1 MRKQSLFFTLFSF
14 FLFISLSGQA
24 PEKWNSA
31 RIYHEIQKLNFLGSV
46 LYLAA
51 HPDDENTRL
60 ITYLANHEKANTAYI
75 SLTRGDGGQN
85 LISPEIRELLGL
97 IRTQEL
103 LGARQIDGGKQ
114 FFSRAN
120 DFGFSKNP
128 DETFRIWEKE
138 KVMEDLIAV
147 IRYWQPD
154 IIINRFDHRSP
165 GKTHGHH
172 TASAMLGVEAFDM
185 AADPKVFPN
194 QLSRLPLWQPK
205 RLFFNTSWWFYGSQ
219 KAFDEA
225 DKSKLVQFEVGVYYP
240 LLGKSNNEIA
250 AESRSMHKSQG
261 FGSLGVRGSETEYL
275 ELLKGDLPENN
286 KLFSG
291 INTTWS
297 RVKGA
302 EKVGMLLKKVENN
315 FSMEKPYAV
324 IPDLLAAMKELEKLE
339 DSYWKREKLRD
350 LKLIIKQS
358 LGLFQEAVA
367 SESTATPG
375 EMIKVQME
383 YIQRSPVKVVLQSLQ
398 VLPSIG
404 DTVLNME
411 MSNNK
416 VFKLAKQI
424 QIPRNIPLTSPYW
437 LTDQWNLG
445 VYTVKDEKLIGLPE
459 TPKSLKVRANYLI
472 DGFTFSLESE
482 IVYKTDDPVGG
493 EIYQPFEIIP
503 AITGSFQESVNVF
516 ASRDSQRLEIV
527 VKANKSFLTGSVTLD
542 VPQGWTFSPKEQTVQ
557 FNRKGEEK
565 LIAFWV
571 TPPTFQSEG
580 NATVIMKAEG
590 ERYDKK
596 LLIIKHPHIPAQTV
610 LLSSNAKVVRI
621 DLEKSGEKVGYV
633 MGAGDVVPA
642 SLSQMGFQVTQLHVN
657 NLTEENLKSFDAV
670 VLGVRAYNTVEG
682 IEFKQKALFN
692 YVENGG
698 NLIVQ
703 YNTTGDLKVS
713 EKELAPLPMSLSRD
727 RITDEDAPVTFL
739 VPNHSILNFPNKITE
754 IDFKGWEQERGLYFP
769 GKWDNAFTPVLRFND
784 PGEKPLDGALLV
796 ARHGKGYYIYTGL
809 SFFRELPAGVP
820 GAFRLFANMISM
832 GKEIKP

>member
-1 MRKQSLFFTLFSF
+1 MRKLSLFLSLFSL
-14 FLFISLSGQA
+14 FLFNVLYSQA

-31 RIYHEIQKLNFLGSV
+31 KIYHEIQKLNFLGSV

-60 ITYLANHEKANTAYI
+60 ITYLANHGKANTAYL

-128 DETFRIWEKE
+128 EETFRIWEKE

-154 IIINRFDHRSP
+154 VIINRFDHRSP

-225 DKSKLVQFEVGVYYP
+225 DKSKLLQFEVGVYYP

-286 KLFSG
+286 NLFAG

-302 EKVGMLLKKVENN
+302 EKVGALLKKVESN
-315 FSMEKPYAV
+315 FSMQSPYTV
-324 IPDLLAAMKELEKLE
+324 LPDLLLALKELEKLQ
-339 DSYWKREKLRD
+339 DSYWKREKLKD
-350 LKLIIKQS
+350 IKLIIKQS

-367 SESTATPG
+367 MESAATPG
-375 EMIKVQME
+375 ENIKVQLE
-383 YIQRSPVKVVLQSLQ
+383 FIHRSPVKVTLQSLQ
-398 VLPSIG
+398 VLPTSM
-404 DTVLNME
+404 DTVMGME
-411 MSNNK
+411 LANNK
-416 VFKLAKQI
+416 GFKLSKQI
-424 QIPRNIPLTSPYW
+424 HVPKNIQLTSPYW
-437 LTDQWNLG
+437 LIDQWNLG
-445 VYTVKDEKLIGLPE
+445 VYTVSDEKLRGLPE
-459 TPKSLKVRANYLI
+459 TPKSLKIKANYLI
-472 DGFTFSLESE
+472 EGISFSLESD
-482 IVYKTDDPVGG
+482 IVYKIDDPVAG
-493 EIYQPFEIIP
+493 EVYQPFEIIP

-516 ASRDSQRLEIV
+516 ANRDSQRLEVV
-527 VKANKSFLTGSVTLD
+527 VKANKSTLSGVVTLD
-542 VPQGWTFSPKEQTVQ
+542 VPNGWTFSPKEQEVQ
-557 FNRKGEEK
+557 FGRKGEEK
-565 LIAFWV
+565 VLTFWV
-571 TPPTFQSEG
+571 TPPSFQSEG
-580 NATVIMKAEG
+580 NARVLMKADG
-590 ERYDKK
+590 EVYDKK
-596 LLIIKHPHIPAQTV
+596 ILIIKHAHIPSQTV
-610 LLSSNAKVVRI
+610 LLSSNAKLVRI
-621 DLEKSGEKVGYV
+621 DLEKSGDKIGYL

-642 SLSQMGFQVTQLHVN
+642 SLSQMGFQVTMLNVN

-682 IEFKQKALFN
+682 IEFKQKALFK

-703 YNTTGDLKVS
+703 YNTTGDLKVT
-713 EKELAPLPMSLSRD
+713 EKELAPFPMTLSRE
-727 RITDEDAPVTFL
+727 RITDEDAPATLL
-739 VPNHSILNFPNKITE
+739 VPNHSILNFPNKISDN
-754 IDFKGWEQERGLYFP
+754 DFKGWEQERGLYFP
-769 GKWDNAFTPVLRFND
+769 GKWDSAFTPILRFND
-784 PGEKPLDGALLV
+784 PGEKPIDGALLV
-796 ARHGKGYYIYTGL
+796 AKHGKGYYIYSGL
-809 SFFRELPAGVP
+809 SFFRELPAGVA

>member
-14 FLFISLSGQA
+14 FLFMSLSGQA

-324 IPDLLAAMKELEKLE
+324 IPDLLAAMNELEKLE

-445 VYTVKDEKLIGLPE
+445 VYTVKDEKLRGLPE

-527 VKANKSFLTGSVTLD
+527 VKANKSSLTGSVTLE

-565 LIAFWV
+565 VIAFWV

>member
-225 DKSKLVQFEVGVYYP
+225 DKSNLVQFEVGVYYP

-302 EKVGMLLKKVENN
+302 EKVGVLLKKVENN

-375 EMIKVQME
+375 EMIKVQLE

-398 VLPSIG
+398 ILPSIG

-411 MSNNK
+411 MTNNK

-445 VYTVKDEKLIGLPE
+445 VYTVKDEKLRGLPE

-527 VKANKSFLTGSVTLD
+527 VKANKSSLTGSVTLD

-565 LIAFWV
+565 VIAFWV

-621 DLEKSGEKVGYV
+621 DLEKSGEKVGYL

-642 SLSQMGFQVTQLHVN
+642 SLSQMGFQVTQLNVN
-657 NLTEENLKSFDAV
+657 NLTEENLKPFDAV

-713 EKELAPLPMSLSRD
+713 EKELAPLPISLSRD

-739 VPNHSILNFPNKITE
+739 VPNHSILNFPNKIAE
-754 IDFKGWEQERGLYFP
+754 SDFKGWEQERGLYFP
-769 GKWDNAFTPVLRFND
+769 GKWDNSFTPVLRFND

>member
-14 FLFISLSGQA
+14 FLFMSLSGQA

-315 FSMEKPYAV
+315 FSMEKPYAG

-445 VYTVKDEKLIGLPE
+445 VYTVKDEKLRGLPE

-527 VKANKSFLTGSVTLD
+527 VKANKSSLTGSVTLE

>member
-1 MRKQSLFFTLFSF
+1 MRKLSLFLPLFSL
-14 FLFISLSGQA
+14 FLFNGLYSQA

-31 RIYHEIQKLNFLGSV
+31 KIYHEIQKLNFLGSV

-60 ITYLANHEKANTAYI
+60 ITYLANHGKANTAYL

-154 IIINRFDHRSP
+154 VIINRFDHRSP
-165 GKTHGHH
+165 GRTHGHH

-225 DKSKLVQFEVGVYYP
+225 DKSKLLQFEVGVYYP

-286 KLFSG
+286 NLFAG

-302 EKVGMLLKKVENN
+302 EKVGALLKKVESN
-315 FSMEKPYAV
+315 FSMQSPYTV
-324 IPDLLAAMKELEKLE
+324 LPDLLLALKELEKLQ
-339 DSYWKREKLRD
+339 DSYWKREKLKD
-350 LKLIIKQS
+350 IKLIIKQS

-367 SESTATPG
+367 MESAATPG
-375 EMIKVQME
+375 ENIKVQLE
-383 YIQRSPVKVVLQSLQ
+383 FIHRSPVKVTLQSLQ
-398 VLPSIG
+398 VLPTSM
-404 DTVLNME
+404 DTVMGME
-411 MSNNK
+411 LANNK
-416 VFKLAKQI
+416 GFKLSKQI
-424 QIPRNIPLTSPYW
+424 QVPKNIQLTSPYW
-437 LTDQWNLG
+437 LIDQWNLG
-445 VYTVKDEKLIGLPE
+445 VYTVSDEKLRGLPE
-459 TPKSLKVRANYLI
+459 TPKSLKIKANYLI
-472 DGFTFSLESE
+472 DGIPFSLESD
-482 IVYKTDDPVGG
+482 IVYKIDDPVAG
-493 EIYQPFEIIP
+493 EVYQPFEIIP

-516 ASRDSQRLEIV
+516 ANRDSQRLEVV
-527 VKANKSFLTGSVTLD
+527 VKANKSTLSGLVTLG
-542 VPQGWTFSPKEQTVQ
+542 VPNGWTFSPKEQEVQ
-557 FNRKGEEK
+557 FGRKGEEK
-565 LIAFWV
+565 VLSFWV
-571 TPPTFQSEG
+571 TPPSFQSEG
-580 NATVIMKAEG
+580 NARVLMKADG
-590 ERYDKK
+590 EVYDKK
-596 LLIIKHPHIPAQTV
+596 ILIIKHAHIPAQTV
-610 LLSSNAKVVRI
+610 LLSSNAKLVRI
-621 DLEKSGEKVGYV
+621 DLEKSGDKIGYL

-642 SLSQMGFQVTQLHVN
+642 SLSQMGFQVTMLNVN

-682 IEFKQKALFN
+682 IEFKQKALFK

-703 YNTTGDLKVS
+703 YNTTGDLKVT
-713 EKELAPLPMSLSRD
+713 EKELAPFPMTLSRE
-727 RITDEDAPVTFL
+727 RITDEDAPATLL
-739 VPNHSILNFPNKITE
+739 VPNHSILNFPNKISDN
-754 IDFKGWEQERGLYFP
+754 DFKGWEQERGLYFP
-769 GKWDNAFTPVLRFND
+769 GKWDSAFTPILRFND
-784 PGEKPLDGALLV
+784 PGEKPIDGALLV
-796 ARHGKGYYIYTGL
+796 AKHGKGYYIYSGL

>member
-14 FLFISLSGQA
+14 FLFMSLSGQA

-445 VYTVKDEKLIGLPE
+445 VYTVKDEKLRGLPE

-527 VKANKSFLTGSVTLD
+527 VKANKSSLTGSVTLE

>member
-14 FLFISLSGQA
+14 FLFMSLSGQA

-315 FSMEKPYAV
+315 FSMEKPYAG

-445 VYTVKDEKLIGLPE
+445 VYTVKDEKLRGLPE

-527 VKANKSFLTGSVTLD
+527 VKANKSSLTGSVTLE

-565 LIAFWV
+565 VIAFWV

>member
-1 MRKQSLFFTLFSF
+1 MRKLSLLLSLFSL
-14 FLFISLSGQA
+14 FLFNGLYSQA

-31 RIYHEIQKLNFLGSV
+31 KIYHEIQKLNFLGSV

-60 ITYLANHEKANTAYI
+60 ITYLANHGKANTAYL

-154 IIINRFDHRSP
+154 VIINRFDHRSP

-225 DKSKLVQFEVGVYYP
+225 DKSKLLQFEVGVYYP

-286 KLFSG
+286 NLFAG

-302 EKVGMLLKKVENN
+302 EKVGALLKKVESN
-315 FSMEKPYAV
+315 FSMQSPYTV
-324 IPDLLAAMKELEKLE
+324 LPDLLLALKELEKLQ
-339 DSYWKREKLRD
+339 DSYWKREKLKD
-350 LKLIIKQS
+350 IKLIIKQS

-367 SESTATPG
+367 MESAATPG
-375 EMIKVQME
+375 ENIKVQLE
-383 YIQRSPVKVVLQSLQ
+383 FIHRSPVKVTLQSLQ
-398 VLPSIG
+398 VLPSSV
-404 DTVLNME
+404 DTVMGMDLA
-411 MSNNK
+411 NNK
-416 VFKLAKQI
+416 GFKLSKQI
-424 QIPRNIPLTSPYW
+424 QVPKNIQLTSPYW
-437 LTDQWNLG
+437 LIDQWNLG
-445 VYTVKDEKLIGLPE
+445 VYTVSDEKLRGLPE
-459 TPKSLKVRANYLI
+459 TPKSLKIKANYLI
-472 DGFTFSLESE
+472 EGIPFSLESD
-482 IVYKTDDPVGG
+482 IVYKIDDPVAG
-493 EIYQPFEIIP
+493 EVYQPFEIIP

-516 ASRDSQRLEIV
+516 ATRDSQRLEVV
-527 VKANKSFLTGSVTLD
+527 VKANKSTLSGVVTLD
-542 VPQGWTFSPKEQTVQ
+542 VPNGWTFSPKEQEVQ
-557 FNRKGEEK
+557 FGRKGEEK
-565 LIAFWV
+565 VLSFWV
-571 TPPTFQSEG
+571 TPPSFQSEG
-580 NATVIMKAEG
+580 NARVLMKADG
-590 ERYDKK
+590 EVYDKK
-596 LLIIKHPHIPAQTV
+596 ILIIKHAHIPSQTV
-610 LLSSNAKVVRI
+610 LLSSNAKLVRI
-621 DLEKSGEKVGYV
+621 DLEKSGDKIGYL

-642 SLSQMGFQVTQLHVN
+642 SLSQMGFQVTMLNIN

-682 IEFKQKALFN
+682 IEFKQKALFK

-703 YNTTGDLKVS
+703 YNTTGDLKVT
-713 EKELAPLPMSLSRD
+713 EKELAPFPMTLSRE
-727 RITDEDAPVTFL
+727 RITDEDAPATLL
-739 VPNHSILNFPNKITE
+739 VANHSILNFPNKISDN
-754 IDFKGWEQERGLYFP
+754 DFKGWEQERGLYFP
-769 GKWDNAFTPVLRFND
+769 GKWDSAFTPILRFND
-784 PGEKPLDGALLV
+784 PGEKPIDGALLV
-796 ARHGKGYYIYTGL
+796 AKHGKGYYIYSGL
-809 SFFRELPAGVP
+809 SFFRELPAGVA

>member
-172 TASAMLGVEAFDM
+172 TASAMLGVEVFDM

-445 VYTVKDEKLIGLPE
+445 VYTVKDEKLRGLPE
-459 TPKSLKVRANYLI
+459 TPKSLKVKANYLI

-527 VKANKSFLTGSVTLD
+527 VKANKSSLTGSVTLE

-565 LIAFWV
+565 VIAFWV

-642 SLSQMGFQVTQLHVN
+642 SLSQMGFQVTQLNVN
-657 NLTEENLKSFDAV
+657 NLTEENLKPFDAV

-754 IDFKGWEQERGLYFP
+754 SDFKGWEQERGLYFP

>member
-1 MRKQSLFFTLFSF
+1 MRKLSLFLSLFSL
-14 FLFISLSGQA
+14 FLFNVLYSQA

-31 RIYHEIQKLNFLGSV
+31 KIYHEIQKLNFLGSV

-60 ITYLANHEKANTAYI
+60 ITYLANHGKANTAYL

-128 DETFRIWEKE
+128 EETFRIWEKE

-154 IIINRFDHRSP
+154 VIINRFDHRSP

-225 DKSKLVQFEVGVYYP
+225 DKSKLLQFEVGVYYP

-286 KLFSG
+286 NLFAG

-302 EKVGMLLKKVENN
+302 EKVGALLKKVESN
-315 FSMEKPYAV
+315 FSMQSPYTV
-324 IPDLLAAMKELEKLE
+324 LPDLLLALKELEKLQ
-339 DSYWKREKLRD
+339 DSYWKREKLKD
-350 LKLIIKQS
+350 IKLIIKQS

-367 SESTATPG
+367 MESAATPG
-375 EMIKVQME
+375 ENIKVQLE
-383 YIQRSPVKVVLQSLQ
+383 FIHRSPVKVTLQSLQ
-398 VLPSIG
+398 VLPTSM
-404 DTVLNME
+404 DTVMGME
-411 MSNNK
+411 LANNK
-416 VFKLAKQI
+416 GFKLSKQI
-424 QIPRNIPLTSPYW
+424 HVPKNIQLTSPYW
-437 LTDQWNLG
+437 LIDQWNLG
-445 VYTVKDEKLIGLPE
+445 VYTVSDEKLRGLPE
-459 TPKSLKVRANYLI
+459 TPKSLKIKANYLI
-472 DGFTFSLESE
+472 EGISFSLESD
-482 IVYKTDDPVGG
+482 IVYKIDDPVAG
-493 EIYQPFEIIP
+493 EVYQPFEIIP

-516 ASRDSQRLEIV
+516 ANRDSQRLEVV
-527 VKANKSFLTGSVTLD
+527 VKANKSTLSGVVTLD
-542 VPQGWTFSPKEQTVQ
+542 VPNGWTFSPKEQEVQ
-557 FNRKGEEK
+557 FGRKGEEK
-565 LIAFWV
+565 VLTFWV
-571 TPPTFQSEG
+571 TPPSFQSEG
-580 NATVIMKAEG
+580 NARVLMKADG
-590 ERYDKK
+590 EVYDKK
-596 LLIIKHPHIPAQTV
+596 ILIIKHAHIPSQTV
-610 LLSSNAKVVRI
+610 LLSSNAKLVRI
-621 DLEKSGEKVGYV
+621 DLEKSGDKIGYL

-642 SLSQMGFQVTQLHVN
+642 SLSQMGFQVTMLNVN

-682 IEFKQKALFN
+682 IEFKQKALFK

-703 YNTTGDLKVS
+703 YNTTGDLKVT
-713 EKELAPLPMSLSRD
+713 EKELAPFPMTLSRE
-727 RITDEDAPVTFL
+727 RITDEDAPATLL
-739 VPNHSILNFPNKITE
+739 VPNHSILNFPNKISDN
-754 IDFKGWEQERGLYFP
+754 DFKGWEQERGLYFP
-769 GKWDNAFTPVLRFND
+769 GKWDFAFTPILRFND
-784 PGEKPLDGALLV
+784 PGEKPIDGALLV
-796 ARHGKGYYIYTGL
+796 AKHGKGYYIYSGL
-809 SFFRELPAGVP
+809 SFFRELPAGVA

>member
-14 FLFISLSGQA
+14 FLFMSLSGQA

-315 FSMEKPYAV
+315 FSMEKPYTV
-324 IPDLLAAMKELEKLE
+324 IPDLLAAMNELEKLE

-445 VYTVKDEKLIGLPE
+445 VYTVKDEKLRGLPE

-527 VKANKSFLTGSVTLD
+527 VKANKSSLTGSVTLE

-565 LIAFWV
+565 VIAFWV

>member
-172 TASAMLGVEAFDM
+172 TASAMLGVEVFDM

-286 KLFSG
+286 KLFAG

-445 VYTVKDEKLIGLPE
+445 VYTVKDEKLRGLPE
-459 TPKSLKVRANYLI
+459 TPKSLKVKANYLI

-527 VKANKSFLTGSVTLD
+527 VKANKSSLTGSVTLE

-565 LIAFWV
+565 VIAFWV

-642 SLSQMGFQVTQLHVN
+642 SLSQMGFQVTQLNVN
-657 NLTEENLKSFDAV
+657 NLTEENLKPFDAV

-754 IDFKGWEQERGLYFP
+754 SDFKGWEQERGLYFP

>member
-1 MRKQSLFFTLFSF
+1 MRKLSLLLSLFSL
-14 FLFISLSGQA
+14 FLFNGLYSQA

-31 RIYHEIQKLNFLGSV
+31 KIYHEIQKLNFLGSV

-60 ITYLANHEKANTAYI
+60 ITYLANHGKANTAYL

-225 DKSKLVQFEVGVYYP
+225 DKSKLLQFEVGVYYP

-286 KLFSG
+286 NLFAG

-302 EKVGMLLKKVENN
+302 EKVGALLKKVESN
-315 FSMEKPYAV
+315 FSMQSPYTV
-324 IPDLLAAMKELEKLE
+324 LPDLLLALKELEKLQ
-339 DSYWKREKLRD
+339 DSYWKREKLKD
-350 LKLIIKQS
+350 IKLIIKQS

-367 SESTATPG
+367 MESAATPG
-375 EMIKVQME
+375 ENIKVQLE
-383 YIQRSPVKVVLQSLQ
+383 FIHRSPVKVTLQSLQ
-398 VLPSIG
+398 VLPTSM
-404 DTVLNME
+404 DTVMGME
-411 MSNNK
+411 LANNK
-416 VFKLAKQI
+416 GFKLSKQI
-424 QIPRNIPLTSPYW
+424 QVPKNIQLTSPYW
-437 LTDQWNLG
+437 LIDQWNLG
-445 VYTVKDEKLIGLPE
+445 VYTVSDEKLRGLPE
-459 TPKSLKVRANYLI
+459 TPKSLKIKANYLI
-472 DGFTFSLESE
+472 EGIPFSLESD
-482 IVYKTDDPVGG
+482 IVYKIDDPVAG
-493 EIYQPFEIIP
+493 EVYQPFEIIP

-516 ASRDSQRLEIV
+516 ATRDSQRLEVV
-527 VKANKSFLTGSVTLD
+527 VKANKSTLSGVVTLD
-542 VPQGWTFSPKEQTVQ
+542 VPNGWTFSPKEQEVQ
-557 FNRKGEEK
+557 FGRKGEEK
-565 LIAFWV
+565 VLSFWV
-571 TPPTFQSEG
+571 TPPSFQSEG
-580 NATVIMKAEG
+580 NARVLMKADG
-590 ERYDKK
+590 EVYDKK
-596 LLIIKHPHIPAQTV
+596 ILIIKHAHIPSQTV
-610 LLSSNAKVVRI
+610 LLSSNAKLVRI
-621 DLEKSGEKVGYV
+621 DLEKSGDKIGYL

-642 SLSQMGFQVTQLHVN
+642 SLSQMGFQLTMLNIN

-682 IEFKQKALFN
+682 IEFKQKALFK

-703 YNTTGDLKVS
+703 YNTTGDLKVA
-713 EKELAPLPMSLSRD
+713 EKELAPFPMTLSRE
-727 RITDEDAPVTFL
+727 RITDEDAPATLL
-739 VPNHSILNFPNKITE
+739 VANHSILNFPNKISDN
-754 IDFKGWEQERGLYFP
+754 DFKGWEQERGLYFP
-769 GKWDNAFTPVLRFND
+769 GKWDSAFTPILRFND
-784 PGEKPLDGALLV
+784 PGEKPIDGALLV
-796 ARHGKGYYIYTGL
+796 AKYGKGYYIYSGL